1 MTATMAPVTIGHP
14 SDRYWLR
21 HYPTNCHVQVNTK
34 VRLSDFEPP
43 EITRPEDMRL
53 LRRLG
58 VELED
63 VVVTEL
69 SSTIKGGGVA
79 MINMVQEPLANE
91 VGPNWRWRVII
102 GDEAFFAI
110 TKMIH
115 NESQMVRG
123 GGLLTKAMKD
133 YYWEITRQNALRLR
147 DELMSSDLVII
158 HDPQVAGIIWF
169 LRQWGYKG
177 KLAYRNHI
185 QTHGKEMC
193 TPGTLQEV
201 IWRFLRDECL
211 VSTVDAYIAHPVPGF
226 VPTDMP
232 AEKVWFIP
240 ATYTKIDDL
249 NRPITRKESEAG
261 FAFINAQLA
270 ENEGQSPIDRSKPY
284 ILDFARFDWAKG
296 FDLAME
302 HYARTR
308 ALSIKKGVPQEEI
321 PDLVILGNGSLD
333 DGDYKVVLP
342 YMMDLRRT
350 KYTAIMEHI
359 KIARVPHN
367 DLAVNAVMRGA
378 WLYWQTSTMEGLETR
393 VSDAIDK
400 GITAIGTTGT
410 GIPTQIL
417 VGLSGFV
424 FAPDAHDEWAACTVD
439 LLTDKAKYKK
449 LRRTTRK
456 AAKTHNYDF
465 STIPGLISWL
475 YLTYLLVNDRMP
487 AGNLQ
492 WLLHAAREDVEL
504 MDLAA

>member
-1 MTATMAPVTIGHP
+1 MTATLALVTIGGP
-14 SDRYWLR
+14 SDRYRLS
-21 HYPTNCHVQVNTK
+21 HNLTNCHVQVNTK
-34 VRLSDFEPP
+34 VRLSDFAPP
-43 EITRPEDMRL
+43 EITRPDDMQL

-58 VELED
+58 DELDDLITID
-63 VVVTEL
+63 V
-69 SSTIKGGGVA
+69 SSTIKGGGVS
-79 MINMVQEPLANE
+79 MINQVQEPLSNE
-91 VGPNWRWRVII
+91 LGPDSRWRVII
-102 GDEAFFAI
+102 GDEEFFAI
-110 TKMIH
+110 TKLIH
-115 NESQMVRG
+115 NTSQMVRG
-123 GGLLTKAMKD
+123 SGLLTDAMKT
-133 YYWEITRQNALRLR
+133 YYWDVTRQNALRLR
-147 DELMSSDLVII
+147 DELMSADVVIF
-158 HDPQVAGIIWF
+158 HDPQVAGLIWW
-169 LRQWGYKG
+169 LRHWHFKG
-177 KLAYRNHI
+177 KLVYRNHI

-193 TPGTLQEV
+193 TPGTWQEV
-201 IWRFLRDECL
+201 IWRFLRDDCL

-226 VPTDMP
+226 VPLDMP
-232 AEKVWFIP
+232 LEKVWFIP

-261 FAFINAQLA
+261 YAFINAQLA

-308 ALSIKKGVPQEEI
+308 ALAIAKGVPQEEI

-333 DGDYKVVLP
+333 DGDWKVVLP
-342 YMMDLRRT
+342 YMMELRRT
-350 KYTAIMEHI
+350 KYAAIMEHI
-359 KIARVPHN
+359 KVARVPHN

-378 WLYWQTSTMEGLETR
+378 WLYWQTSTKEGLETR

-449 LRRTTRK
+449 LRRTTRQ

-465 STIPGLISWL
+465 TTIPGLIAWL

-492 WLLHAAREDVEL
+492 WLLHVAREDVA
-504 MDLAA
+504 MAAVAA